1 MRKFLQNVSKYFGCA
16 MSFEILSQ
24 VCLTIYCDENL
35 IIFCSWYLIIN
46 LWDQLVRIWTVCKY
60 AGPLSFSKSNQY
72 MATYTGNQQAL
83 SYEPFLCI
91 LALHTKCKP
100 IQIVYDKWLKWRTFI
115 SKSHYSIVCVPKIVI
130 NLAFIGEQ

>member
-1 MRKFLQNVSKYFGCA
+1 MCHEFWNIKPGMPHHFLWWKPYHILLLVFNYQSLRSACKNLNNWPVKFVNTVVLSLQ
-16 MSFEILSQ
+16 
-24 VCLTIYCDENL
+24 
-35 IIFCSWYLIIN
+35 
-46 LWDQLVRIWTVCKY
+46 
-60 AGPLSFSKSNQY
+60 SFSKFNQY
-72 MATYTGNQQAL
+72 MATYMVNQQAL

-130 NLAFIGEQ
+130 NLAFIREQ